1 MIVHEISFFCK
12 SIRLRASV
20 AIHSLKLFG
29 LIPYIMQNF
38 RNGVWLALVLDFY
51 CYSCLLLLA
60 NGHPFTI
67 AALWLLASYLLFL
80 SSFFRYIFL
89 NIFIHISASKGLFH

>member
-1 MIVHEISFFCK
+1 MIVHEISSFCK

-51 CYSCLLLLA
+51 CYSYLLLLA

-89 NIFIHISASKGLFH
+89 NIFIYISASKGLFH